1 MPPEI
6 AIAARNPPTGGP
18 TNWFIAVST
27 ANSRLFA
34 VTTRSA
40 PTTVGSIELAA
51 VSNIV
56 SRQPS
61 TKATM

>member
-1 MPPEI
+1 M
-6 AIAARNPPTGGP
+6 AIAARKPPIGGP

-27 ANSRLFA
+27 ANNRLLA
-34 VTTRSA
+34 VMTRSA

-61 TKATM
+61 TKAMT